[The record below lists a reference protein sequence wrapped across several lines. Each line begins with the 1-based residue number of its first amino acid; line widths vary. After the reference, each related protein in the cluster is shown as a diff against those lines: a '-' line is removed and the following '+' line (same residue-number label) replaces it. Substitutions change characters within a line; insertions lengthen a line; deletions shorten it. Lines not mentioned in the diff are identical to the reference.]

1 MTFNYAFHPTWQKNA
16 TMPQWAYY
24 VGVNDKGDPT
34 VFRVTKAGRTIK
46 QALRGYINGQ
56 TVGVTESN
64 AQILGIDLDGV
75 VTGIEDVRIEGLSG
89 NQTGNVYNTQGQLVR
104 KGASTEGLP
113 RGLYVVNGKKVFVD

>member
-1 MTFNYAFHPTWQKNA
+1 M
-16 TMPQWAYY
+16 
-24 VGVNDKGDPT
+24 GVNDEGDPT
-34 VFRVTKAGRTIK
+34 VFRVTKADRTIK